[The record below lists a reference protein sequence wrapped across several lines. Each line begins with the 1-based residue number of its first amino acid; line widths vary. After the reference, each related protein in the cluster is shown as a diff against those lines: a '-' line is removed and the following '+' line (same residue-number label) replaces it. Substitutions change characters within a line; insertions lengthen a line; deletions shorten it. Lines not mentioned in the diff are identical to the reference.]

1 MRETIAAH
9 ETFSPHENIGAAMP
23 SKIAATQERQLDWR
37 KRISD
42 TVAYGLLVYTALQ
55 IFVTLRALE
64 GEGASMLPMFALVV
78 LVAGVIPLF
87 RHYERRWEGLND
99 TAAADPALRSACRRD
114 QLAIW
119 GVSIGLPLVLTV
131 VFKALVALT

>member
-1 MRETIAAH
+1 MRETFAAD
-9 ETFSPHENIGAAMP
+9 MP
-23 SKIAATQERQLDWR
+23 SKTTTPPEHRLDWR

-64 GEGASMLPMFALVV
+64 GEGGSMLPMFALVV

-87 RHYERRWEGLND
+87 RHFERKWEGLD
-99 TAAADPALRSACRRD
+99 DAATSDPTLRSACRRD
-114 QLAIW
+114 QMAIW
-119 GVSIGLPLVLTV
+119 SVAIGLPLVLTA
-131 VFKALVALT
+131 VFRVLVAA